1 MREFRVKPERAH
13 AALGEILK
21 RDAPGLLGHASSE
34 IVASLGDPEPPSG
47 LLPKW
52 TFRVRVDGFRHYMLT
67 LTRQSEFDG
76 GDPRA
81 HLLDPDPKA
90 KPPETLGGDVVLKR
104 APDGDFAHVE
114 PRADALVL
122 WRSKLCYHARE
133 PVKKGCRAVVRHWVF
148 AAPDVM
154 ERNRHKA
161 AAA

>member
-1 MREFRVKPERAH
+1 MC
-13 AALGEILK
+13 I
-21 RDAPGLLGHASSE
+21 RDS
-34 IVASLGDPEPPSG
+34 
-47 LLPKW
+47 
-52 TFRVRVDGFRHYMLT
+52 
-67 LTRQSEFDG
+67 
-76 GDPRA
+76 
-81 HLLDPDPKA
+81 PKA

-154 ERNRHKA
+154 ERNRDKA
-161 AAA
+161 A

>member
-1 MREFRVKPERAH
+1 MYFV
-13 AALGEILK
+13 
-21 RDAPGLLGHASSE
+21 
-34 IVASLGDPEPPSG
+34 
-47 LLPKW
+47 
-52 TFRVRVDGFRHYMLT
+52 
-67 LTRQSEFDG
+67 DG

-154 ERNRHKA
+154 ERNRDKA
-161 AAA
+161 AAAA